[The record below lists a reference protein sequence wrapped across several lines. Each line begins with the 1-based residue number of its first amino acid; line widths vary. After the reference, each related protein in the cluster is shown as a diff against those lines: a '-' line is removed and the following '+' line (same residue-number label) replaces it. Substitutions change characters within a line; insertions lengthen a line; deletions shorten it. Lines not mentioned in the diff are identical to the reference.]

1 MKLEHIVIFVNYTAS
16 IVLLIFPAKT
26 LIWNKMVLPA
36 SNSLHVLDMVENEL
50 EKTLSKSIERF
61 IEA

>member
-1 MKLEHIVIFVNYTAS
+1 
-16 IVLLIFPAKT
+16 
-26 LIWNKMVLPA
+26 MVLPA

>member
-26 LIWNKMVLPA
+26 LIWNNMVLPA